1 MDWSQSYTSQWR
13 VFRVNR
19 QTWADAERLDNV
31 DSVDITRTADGDL
44 LESGSLE
51 VTTDTFE
58 PDYYRIAL
66 TAIQGPEVTRV
77 DVATLLF
84 DVSGGETNYGRMVH
98 NADGYS
104 VLYPASTTALVDGE
118 YAPMGTD
125 GAEYAGKLLASAVN
139 APVHVEGS
147 FILNDNIVHK
157 IGSSVLESAWDVLNA
172 GGFIIQIDGRGEIH
186 IKPKPTAPDL
196 ILTNNNLRGMVPGI
210 DFKSNISKIPN
221 RYIVISDNNKT
232 VAINNDAN
240 SPVSTVARGFYVD
253 EVDTSP
259 KPVNGETLGA
269 YALGKLEELSCLEEE
284 RTYEREYSPD
294 VWLYSIVRAST
305 YGFEGDYRVD
315 SQSLECRNGI
325 KVSETAVRSVSLWQ
339 RT

>member
-1 MDWSQSYTSQWR
+1 MKGKKKVELLAPAGSKEQFFAA
-13 VFRVNR
+13 VENG
-19 QTWADAERLDNV
+19 ADAVYTGGRFLNARQAAEGLTDEEMEKAVKYAHLRGVKVYVAMNTLVN
-31 DSVDITRTADGDL
+31 DSE
-44 LESGSLE
+44 LE
-51 VTTDTFE
+51 
-58 PDYYRIAL
+58 
-66 TAIQGPEVTRV
+66 
-77 DVATLLF
+77 
-84 DVSGGETNYGRMVH
+84 
-98 NADGYS
+98 
-104 VLYPASTTALVDGE
+104 
-118 YAPMGTD
+118 D

-186 IKPKPTAPDL
+186 IRPKPTVPDL

-240 SPVSTVARGFYVD
+240 SPVSTVNRGFYVD

-294 VWLYSIVRAST
+294 VWLYSIVRASIF
-305 YGFEGDYRVD
+305 GFEGDYRVE

-325 KVSETAVRSVSLWQ
+325 KVSETAIRRVPLWQ